1 MTDDSLLPL
10 PTEYGPLLEELKEQI
25 RTAQV
30 RAVVAVNRELVLLYW
45 GLGKRILAA
54 QSDQGWGTKVI
65 ERLSR
70 DLAHAFPDMKGFS
83 PRNLKYMRAFAAAW
97 PDEPIVQQVVAQ
109 IPWGHN
115 VVLLDRLKT
124 PEERLWYARQT
135 TQYGWS
141 RSVLA
146 IQIETRLHSRQ
157 GKALTNFERTL
168 PPPHSDLAREI
179 TKDPYNFEFL
189 TLRHEAE
196 ERELEA
202 ALLTHLQ
209 RFLLELGVGF
219 AFLGRQY
226 RLEVAGDEFFLDL
239 LFYHVRLHCY
249 VVIELKAGT
258 FKPEYAGKLNF
269 YLSAADDLLRT
280 EGDAPT
286 IGLLLC
292 RTKNE
297 LVVEYALRNLS
308 SPIGVSS
315 YELLESLP
323 AELRSSFPTVEELEA
338 ELQLELVERPGEPD
352 S

>member
-1 MTDDSLLPL
+1 
-10 PTEYGPLLEELKEQI
+10 
-25 RTAQV
+25 
-30 RAVVAVNRELVLLYW
+30 
-45 GLGKRILAA
+45 
-54 QSDQGWGTKVI
+54 
-65 ERLSR
+65 
-70 DLAHAFPDMKGFS
+70 MKGFS

-97 PDEPIVQQVVAQ
+97 PEEPIVQQVVAQ

-135 TQYGWS
+135 TECGWS

-168 PPPHSDLAREI
+168 PPPQSDLAREI

-189 TLRHEAE
+189 TLRGEAE

-202 ALLTHLQ
+202 ALLAHLQ

-269 YLSAADDLLRT
+269 YLSAADDLLRA

-338 ELQLELVERPGEPD
+338 ELQLAERPGEPD

>member
-1 MTDDSLLPL
+1 MTDGPLLPA
-10 PTEYGPLLEELKEQI
+10 EYGSLLEELKERIRAAQI
-25 RTAQV
+25 Q
-30 RAVVAVNRELVLLYW
+30 AVVAVNRELVLLYW
-45 GLGKRILAA
+45 GIGKQILASQA
-54 QSDQGWGTKVI
+54 DRGWGARVI
-65 ERLSR
+65 ERLAR
-70 DLAHAFPDMKGFS
+70 DLRREFPDQKGFS

-97 PDEPIVQQVVAQ
+97 PDEPIVQQAVAQ

-115 VVLLDRLKT
+115 LVLLDRLKT
-124 PEERLWYARQT
+124 PEERLWYAQRAF
-135 TQYGWS
+135 QYGWS

-146 IQIETRLHSRQ
+146 IQIETRLHARQ
-157 GKALTNFERTL
+157 GQALTNFERTL
-168 PPPHSDLAREI
+168 PHPQSDLAREI

-189 TLRHEAE
+189 TLRDGAE

-219 AFLGRQY
+219 AFLGRQH
-226 RLEVAGDEFFLDL
+226 RLEVAGEEFFLDL

-249 VVIELKAGT
+249 VVVELKAGV
-258 FKPEYAGKLNF
+258 FQPEYTGKLNF
-269 YLSAADDLLRT
+269 YLAAVDEQLRM

-292 RTKNE
+292 RTKNR

-323 AELRSSFPTVEELEA
+323 TEFRSSFPTVEELEA
-338 ELQLELVERPGEPD
+338 ELQEFEDPD
-352 S
+352 G